1 MFDLERLIADCEAAV
16 AVSDTHAEVR
26 EILARAVRDPAA
38 VLARLGEPKRA
49 GVEVLHHASRLTIVN
64 LVWGPHMSFMPH
76 NHHMWAV
83 IGLYTG
89 REDNIFWRR
98 VPGPGARVE
107 AAGAR
112 SIGVGETCPLGADII
127 HSVLNP
133 LPRLTAAI
141 HIYGGDF
148 LRQERSEWE
157 PETLSERA
165 YDAER
170 ARALFEE
177 SNRALAA

>member
-1 MFDLERLIADCEAAV
+1 MFDLDRFIVDCEAAV
-16 AVSDTHAEVR
+16 ADRDDHTEAREV
-26 EILARAVRDPAA
+26 LARVVRDPAA
-38 VLARLGEPKRA
+38 VLATLGEPKRA
-49 GVEVLHHASRLTIVN
+49 GIEVLHRGSRVTILN
-64 LVWGPHMSFMPH
+64 LVWGPQMSFMPH

-98 VPGPGARVE
+98 LPEPGTRLE

-112 SIGVGETCPLGADII
+112 SIGPGETCPLGADII

-141 HIYGGDF
+141 HVYGGDF
-148 LRQERSEWE
+148 LKQERSEWD
-157 PETLSERA
+157 PETLTERA
-165 YDAER
+165 YDAAR
-170 ARALFEE
+170 AREAFAA
-177 SNRALAA
+177 SNRFLAS